1 MAEANKIKNKL
12 NGSILKGS
20 KMQVEEARPDKK
32 SKRSKGEDKPDPEVD
47 SEQKAKNVGRKRKRE
62 DGVLPGFELPEERKV
77 KRGWTEPVAGPKNV
91 KTKKIGKD
99 RDKKEKKAKPLPSAF
114 TDSPECLFRTKLPP
128 NVDILSASTSTAHSK
143 LKKRKAANSDRE
155 TVVHEFSNTTK
166 HAGFLRDTG
175 VESGKKGVSEF
186 VEGRGWVD
194 GDGNVVEQV
203 KIFETTKPTAGKDEL
218 ANKNK
223 SNGSS
228 SQSAAQKPSL
238 ETVARTHETPDGQ
251 GDLDETSSSG
261 ISSSSDDSGGS
272 EEEANSFSEG
282 EKAASLTQAKIA
294 IRSSKSTTKPTD
306 DVEANDTFDS
316 SSSSKEVSGPFT
328 KSQIAV
334 HVPPLTIVPTQ
345 IPTEVH
351 PLEAL
356 FKKPRQTPS
365 GTPRKPNL
373 EVQTSFSFFD
383 ADADAK
389 TGNGN
394 SSHAQ
399 HAIPQTP
406 FTQQDIQQRRMRSA
420 APTPDTA
427 APNKGFGLGFGD
439 DDDLASSEDE
449 ENEED
454 QDDNDTPLSRKDAA
468 VKDAP
473 DADPPQSDF
482 AKWFWEHRGE
492 TNRAWKKRRREV
504 AKEQRQRE
512 NKRRARSA
520 I

>member
-1 MAEANKIKNKL
+1 MAEANKIKKKL

-20 KMQVEEARPDKK
+20 KMQVEEARPDRK
-32 SKRSKGEDKPDPEVD
+32 SKRPKGEDKPDPEVD
-47 SEQKAKNVGRKRKRE
+47 SERKARKVDKKRKRE

-77 KRGWTEPVAGPKNV
+77 KRGWTEPVTGSKNV
-91 KTKKIGKD
+91 KTKKVGKD

-128 NVDILSASTSTAHSK
+128 NVDKLAASTSTTYSK
-143 LKKRKAANSDRE
+143 LKKRNGANSDRE
-155 TVVHEFSNTTK
+155 TVIHEFSNTTK

-175 VESGKKGVSEF
+175 VASGKKGVSEF

-194 GDGNVVEQV
+194 GEGNVVEQV
-203 KIFETTKPTAGKDEL
+203 KISEARKPTTGGNELVTKNKLNGSRNKPTAQNPSFG
-218 ANKNK
+218 
-223 SNGSS
+223 NGS
-228 SQSAAQKPSL
+228 
-238 ETVARTHETPDGQ
+238 RTHETPGGQ
-251 GDLDETSSSG
+251 EDLDETSSSG
-261 ISSSSDDSGGS
+261 ISSSSDDSGES
-272 EEEANSFSEG
+272 EEETNSSSED
-282 EKAASLTQAKIA
+282 ERAASLIQTKIA
-294 IRSSKSTTKPTD
+294 IRSSTSTAKPPD
-306 DVEANDTFDS
+306 DVEESDTSDS
-316 SSSSKEVSGPFT
+316 SSSSKEVPEAST

-334 HVPPLTIVPTQ
+334 HVPPLTMVPTQ
-345 IPTEVH
+345 KSSEVH

-383 ADADAK
+383 ADANA
-389 TGNGN
+389 GNDN
-394 SSHAQ
+394 SDHTQ

-406 FTQQDIQQRRMRSA
+406 FTQRDIQQRRMRSA

-439 DDDLASSEDE
+439 ADDLASSE
-449 ENEED
+449 NEGNQGN
-454 QDDNDTPLSRKDAA
+454 QDDNDTPLSAKDAA
-468 VKDAP
+468 MKDVP

-492 TNRAWKKRRREV
+492 TNRAWKKRKREV